1 MTDSGVQ
8 TRNISQ
14 TQKAT
19 LNSIRDL
26 QRLENQL
33 YKKLEQTSA
42 TPNTL
47 QEQRALIR
55 RIDNITKV
63 RKSLLNTLTDRYSDI
78 QNNVI
83 SSRSDLVQQT
93 AMVGVIQDEMRKAN
107 NNLTELE
114 TDKNNKLRMVELN
127 TYARERYRS
136 YMEMMRIFAI
146 ATFIV
151 LILVVLGKKKIIPNQ
166 DLLIIIGGVVMT
178 SALIMIIIRYLDIIK
193 RDNLYFHKYDHP
205 FDPDAIKHPTEEQNR
220 QNMTLSLSG
229 NCMNEGCC
237 NPGQTYNK
245 SIKKCVTSTVKESM
259 ETMNMS
265 PYRTG
270 DVVEVNSAAA
280 SPDAYDKFTTKFASC

>member
-33 YKKLEQTSA
+33 YKKLEQTTA

-127 TYARERYRS
+127 TYAREISQFYGDD
-136 YMEMMRIFAI
+136 ENFC
-146 ATFIV
+146 
-151 LILVVLGKKKIIPNQ
+151 NC
-166 DLLIIIGGVVMT
+166 
-178 SALIMIIIRYLDIIK
+178 
-193 RDNLYFHKYDHP
+193 YFYCVNSCCSWQKENNTKPRHIDYYWRCCYDCCNNY
-205 FDPDAIKHPTEEQNR
+205 DYY
-220 QNMTLSLSG
+220 SLS
-229 NCMNEGCC
+229 
-237 NPGQTYNK
+237 
-245 SIKKCVTSTVKESM
+245 
-259 ETMNMS
+259 
-265 PYRTG
+265 
-270 DVVEVNSAAA
+270 
-280 SPDAYDKFTTKFASC
+280 